1 MELVV
6 RSISGINSPLVIRV
20 QDAQPGE
27 RVRIHV
33 SAVDAE
39 KQPWSNEQ
47 VFHADEHGVVD
58 VATSF
63 PESALWSPPHHCG
76 LLWTMRPDSIGTN
89 DGEAGAFE
97 LNGLASVHIHVKARS
112 EEEGW
117 GALVQRTIARE
128 V

>member
-76 LLWTMRPDSIGTN
+76 LLWTMRPDSINGVSRN
-89 DGEAGAFE
+89 IAGQAGCVVPFAF
-97 LNGLASVHIHVKARS
+97 GRSAVDSVGI
-112 EEEGW
+112 
-117 GALVQRTIARE
+117 
-128 V
+128 